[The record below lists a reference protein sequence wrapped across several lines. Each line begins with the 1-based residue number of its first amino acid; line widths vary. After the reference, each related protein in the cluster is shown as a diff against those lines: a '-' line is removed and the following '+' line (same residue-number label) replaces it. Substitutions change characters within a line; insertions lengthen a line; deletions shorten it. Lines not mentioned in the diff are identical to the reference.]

1 MKEYLKRFKNV
12 GTVISMVSLVGLLLI
27 QFGVTVDMEW
37 LDTTIKLV
45 CAIGV
50 VAGVMNNP
58 ETPGVDIPV
67 KAINPTKTTDF
78 RK

>member
-27 QFGVTVDMEW
+27 QFGVTVDMVW
-37 LDTTIKLV
+37 LDTTIKLI
-45 CAIGV
+45 CSIGV

-58 ETPGVDIPV
+58 ETKGLDIP
-67 KAINPTKTTDF
+67 KTINPTKVTDF

>member
-27 QFGVTVDMEW
+27 QLGVTVDMEW
-37 LDTTIKLV
+37 LDTTIKLI
-45 CAIGV
+45 CSIGV

-58 ETPGVDIPV
+58 ETKGLDIP
-67 KAINPTKTTDF
+67 KTINSTKVTDF